1 MALYEAAHMFGTF
14 VAETILAS
22 VHVRAH
28 KQAGHMDASDLIN
41 ALQTILQGGA
51 RTHIGNVGFN
61 IDFPLGGYNAP
72 SSSKR

>member
-1 MALYEAAHMFGTF
+1 
-14 VAETILAS
+14 
-22 VHVRAH
+22 
-28 KQAGHMDASDLIN
+28 MDASDLIN

-51 RTHIGNVGFN
+51 RTHMGNVGFN